1 MQIMDSQSSRSTNDR
16 EPLWGP
22 LKEYGTLSAQ
32 GVTFKVSGMVISLT
46 IHTKGQSFEL
56 DHVLKF
62 IGMVI
67 RLTINT
73 KVQSFET

>member
-22 LKEYGTLSAQ
+22 LKEYPLAQ
-32 GVTFKVSGMVISLT
+32 GVMFKVSGMVIRLT

-56 DHVLKF
+56 EHVLKF

-73 KVQSFET
+73 KGSKL